1 MRNGLVA
8 IRKSRH
14 LAIVVGLVAVL
25 TGAVASPAA
34 ADVSKVICGSTVH
47 AGVMDIQ
54 ACIELDPGATVN
66 IVTVTNKVN
75 AVQSNIT
82 VTVWKK
88 VGTGSYIQCYW
99 NYLNYAPYQS
109 RTFYCYGGRVANQAY
124 RTRGLVESNSPAYA
138 YSPTVTG

>member
-8 IRKSRH
+8 IRKVRH
-14 LAIVVGLVAVL
+14 LAIIVGLVAML

-54 ACIELDPGATVN
+54 ACVELDPGATVYF
-66 IVTVTNKVN
+66 VTVTNKVN
-75 AVQSNIT
+75 ATQTNVT
-82 VTVWKK
+82 ATVWKK
-88 VGTGSYIQCYW
+88 IGTANYIQCYW
-99 NYLNYAPYQS
+99 NYLTYAPYQS
-109 RTFYCYGGRVANQAY
+109 RTFYCNGGRIAGQTY
-124 RTRGLVESNSPAYA
+124 RTRGYVESNSPAYA